1 MVGMIVKGTVK
12 DTLENSIF
20 RESKEASISGPDLEI
35 KGKVS
40 KWMKYQ
46 TDIDCLRYRYGFSIR
61 YGISLVVGLTS
72 IDDTTSI

>member
-20 RESKEASISGPDLEI
+20 RESKEASISDLEI

-40 KWMKYQ
+40 KWIKYQ
-46 TDIDCLRYRYGFSIR
+46 TDIDCLRYRMVLHSIR
-61 YGISLVVGLTS
+61 Y
-72 IDDTTSI
+72 

>member
-1 MVGMIVKGTVK
+1 MVGMIVKETVK
-12 DTLENSIF
+12 DTLENLIF

-46 TDIDCLRYRYGFSIR
+46 TDIDCLRYRYGSPFDTV
-61 YGISLVVGLTS
+61 LV
-72 IDDTTSI
+72 

>member
-35 KGKVS
+35 KGKV
-40 KWMKYQ
+40 
-46 TDIDCLRYRYGFSIR
+46 
-61 YGISLVVGLTS
+61 
-72 IDDTTSI
+72 